1 MAWKFLDF
9 QGLQT
14 LAGFINKIK
23 ETADESSSAVSELE
37 SDFQTLSTLTTSALE
52 EMGEALEGVPVEDLT
67 TEELQKIWD
76 DAEIV
81 ILPPEEISVD
91 EIESDWKS

>member
-1 MAWKFLDF
+1 MSWKLLDF

-23 ETADESSSAVSELE
+23 ETADASSSAVSEL
-37 SDFQTLSTLTTSALE
+37 SGDFQNLSELTTSALE
-52 EMGEALEGVPVEDLT
+52 EMGEAIERVPVDDLT
-67 TEELQKIWD
+67 VDELQKIWD

-81 ILPPEEISVD
+81 ILPPEEISTE
-91 EIESDWKS
+91 EIELDWKS